1 MMKQY
6 YLNRFEDVFWIITF
20 ACGGSIH
27 SSQLH
32 RWLSAEGKELQYD
45 TYIAIVTDWERLK
58 LIRRSTIGR
67 SVIIHLGQAVYR
79 YFDVKSAV
87 VCNAFKLKRT
97 SLIMEKYLTQEKYYQ
112 KPPSSLRKRLM
123 KTGGLYLLALG
134 EAQLRILENYKVA
147 LEKYQWDL
155 RGIQH
160 EIETMKEYMNVS
172 ASRRHFSK
180 TSTHFKSTVM
190 NLYRLTF
197 KSIIVSGATIQQER
211 ENAIF
216 TVYVD
221 VYNILNSSEK
231 MLAKQVLEIYHVIN
245 GIFNDSNNSTHK
257 VNCITT
263 IYSHQKEDEKLINA
277 TYQLLRAN
285 NEFCFYDKEDL
296 KRQVRFVFFDTSRR
310 LFGGIKTDS
319 VV

>member
-1 MMKQY
+1 
-6 YLNRFEDVFWIITF
+6 
-20 ACGGSIH
+20 
-27 SSQLH
+27 
-32 RWLSAEGKELQYD
+32 
-45 TYIAIVTDWERLK
+45 
-58 LIRRSTIGR
+58 
-67 SVIIHLGQAVYR
+67 
-79 YFDVKSAV
+79 
-87 VCNAFKLKRT
+87 
-97 SLIMEKYLTQEKYYQ
+97 
-112 KPPSSLRKRLM
+112 M

-296 KRQVRFVFFDTSRR
+296 KRQVRFVFFHTSRR